1 MHVVRTFG
9 AGTSAAERLQPQMRT
24 LSVTMEIE
32 QISKIEILENGEMLI
47 VLASGGMPMYQYI
60 YREAAEVYWDNE
72 VKGFKAPT
80 PRKWNHSDWFKQIVG
95 IVSSGLGV
103 TLKLSNATV
112 WVNVPKQTKAEICA
126 V

>member
-1 MHVVRTFG
+1 MLSRYLVKPGKACQHNI
-9 AGTSAAERLQPQMRT
+9 QM

-32 QISKIEILENGEMLI
+32 EISKIEIQENGEMFV
-47 VLASGGMPMYQYI
+47 VLASGGKPMYQYI

-80 PRKWNHSDWFKQIVG
+80 PRKWNHSDWFKQIVS
-95 IVSSGLGV
+95 VVASGLGV
-103 TLKLSNATV
+103 TLKLSNATI

-126 V
+126 VQNT

>member
-1 MHVVRTFG
+1 MQRNWRL
-9 AGTSAAERLQPQMRT
+9 AGSLHFNKL

-32 QISKIEILENGEMLI
+32 EISKIEILENGEMFV
-47 VLASGGMPMYQYI
+47 VLASGGKPMYQYI

-80 PRKWNHSDWFKQIVG
+80 PRQWSHSDWFKQIVS
-95 IVSSGLGV
+95 VVASGLGV
-103 TLKLSNATV
+103 TLKLSNATI

-126 V
+126 LQNT